1 MKKKILLLGIIG
13 VAIYIVTRML
23 QTPEGEEES
32 GASKAAAA
40 IRERAP
46 GVAEYVGRATV
57 KGVQTIREMRNGK
70 NASEGDG
77 QSDIESSAKDAA
89 TSETAF

>member
-13 VAIYIVTRML
+13 VAIYVVTRML

-46 GVAEYVGRATV
+46 VVAEYVGRATK
-57 KGVQTIREMRNGK
+57 KGAQTLREMTS
-70 NASEGDG
+70 ADDTSEGDG
-77 QSDIESSAKDAA
+77 QADIQRPAMDAA
-89 TSETAF
+89 TSETAG